1 MSIDY
6 KVNLIFPNATSS
18 SVAETC
24 VRWYNILYLQSTS
37 QSNQNAIQ
45 LPSFRCYHAA
55 AVRTRY
61 LSLTQTRNI
70 FTCIYQEGFFHCVI
84 ILHLSLIIQLLGSKL
99 HSTANFPIKICRYFI
114 SNIGRKSC
122 SCYIILTLM

>member
-6 KVNLIFPNATSS
+6 KLNLIFPNATR

-70 FTCIYQEGFFHCVI
+70 FTCIYQEGFFHCII
-84 ILHLSLIIQLLGSKL
+84 ILYLSFIIQLLGSKL
-99 HSTANFPIKICRYFI
+99 HYTANYYIKICTHFI
-114 SNIGRKSC
+114 SNIGSKAC
-122 SCYIILTLM
+122 NCNINLILM

>member
-6 KVNLIFPNATSS
+6 KLNLIFPNATSS

-24 VRWYNILYLQSTS
+24 VRWYNILCLQSTS

-61 LSLTQTRNI
+61 RSLTQTRNI
-70 FTCIYQEGFFHCVI
+70 FTCIYEEGFFHCVI
-84 ILHLSLIIQLLGSKL
+84 ILYFPFIIQLLGYKM
-99 HSTANFPIKICRYFI
+99 HYTANYYINICRHFI
-114 SNIGRKSC
+114 SNIRRKDGNC
-122 SCYIILTLM
+122 NINLN

>member
-6 KVNLIFPNATSS
+6 KLNLIFTNATSS
-18 SVAETC
+18 SVSETC

-61 LSLTQTRNI
+61 RSLTQTRNI
-70 FTCIYQEGFFHCVI
+70 FTCIYEEGFFHCFI
-84 ILHLSLIIQLLGSKL
+84 ILYLPLIIQLLGSKL
-99 HSTANFPIKICRYFI
+99 HSTAHFPINICGHFI
-114 SNIGRKSC
+114 LNIGRKVGNC
-122 SCYIILTLM
+122 NINLN